1 MMHNHT
7 TKALAT
13 LESEAPLI
21 QAVAT
26 LDAETILTKAVAVS
40 VTLEH
45 VETLDMM
52 RVAVGEESNQATTL
66 PDGEDKD
73 QVPTTG
79 GRDKVTNMLLA

>member
-1 MMHNHT
+1 MHNHT

-21 QAVAT
+21 KAVAT
-26 LDAETILTKAVAVS
+26 LDAETILTKAVAA
-40 VTLEH
+40 TLEH

-52 RVAVGEESNQATTL
+52 RVAEEESNHATTST
-66 PDGEDKD
+66 DGEDKD

-79 GRDKVTNMLLA
+79 GRDKVTNVLLA

>member
-1 MMHNHT
+1 MHNHT

-26 LDAETILTKAVAVS
+26 LDAETILTKAVAA
-40 VTLEH
+40 TLEH

-52 RVAVGEESNQATTL
+52 RVAVGEESNQTTTL
-66 PDGEDKD
+66 SDGDDKD

-79 GRDKVTNMLLA
+79 GRDKVTNVLLA

>member
-1 MMHNHT
+1 MHNHT

-26 LDAETILTKAVAVS
+26 LDAETILTKAVAV
-40 VTLEH
+40 TLEH

-52 RVAVGEESNQATTL
+52 RVAVGEESNQTTTL
-66 PDGEDKD
+66 SDGEDKD

-79 GRDKVTNMLLA
+79 GRDKVTNVLIA

>member
-7 TKALAT
+7 IKALAT

-26 LDAETILTKAVAVS
+26 LDAETILTKAVA

>member
-1 MMHNHT
+1 MHNHT

-26 LDAETILTKAVAVS
+26 LDAETILTKAVAA
-40 VTLEH
+40 TLEH

-52 RVAVGEESNQATTL
+52 RVAVGEESYQTTTL
-66 PDGEDKD
+66 SDGEDKD